1 MPNLT
6 NSLQAFSIIV
16 LCFNFFIAIIIALNY
31 FTLLLLDFVSPQTW
45 DEFRERRN
53 PAWLT
58 FLALKIVSASLWK
71 MTICWNKKGNE

>member
-16 LCFNFFIAIIIALNY
+16 LCFNFFIAIIVALNY

-45 DEFRERRN
+45 RWIPWKEKSC
-53 PAWLT
+53 LT
-58 FLALKIVSASLWK
+58 YIPGTQNSICIIVKTDYLLK
-71 MTICWNKKGNE
+71 